1 MTTDVVIAGGGPNGL
16 LMACELALA
25 GVRPVLLE
33 RLPER
38 ATEPKANGL
47 VGRVVQA
54 LDYRG
59 LYGRFTG
66 RAAPPVPVPGF
77 QFGAL
82 PLDLSALA
90 GHALYALPIPQR
102 RMEELLEQRARELGA
117 EIRRGHELTAVSQA
131 ADLVTIGVQ
140 GPDGHY
146 ELTAKFLV
154 GADGGHSIVRKGC
167 GISFPGVTDRGFVAR
182 SGQVTIHPPVA
193 VPGTGE
199 LDVPGAGRLRPAT
212 FTRTE
217 NGMFTY
223 GMFQP
228 GLYRV
233 AVYEWA
239 PPPPEDGPARPLEDA
254 AAMPLEELRAAVRRV
269 VGGDVPMSEPEGGEP
284 AALRRSAGANSRQAE
299 RYRHGRVF
307 LAGDAAHVH
316 SGVGGP
322 GLNLGLQDVLN
333 LGWKLAAAV
342 SGWAPDRLLDTYQ
355 SERHPVGQRVIMQ
368 TRAQAALLSPGPNV
382 TALRDLFGEL
392 LREPAV
398 VAHIA
403 DLMAGADV
411 RYDTRSD
418 GPAHPMAGKW
428 MPDIGLRT
436 GSGRTRIAE
445 LLRPGRA
452 ILLGLPAPAS
462 LLGVARGWSDRV
474 DVIGATTSEPP
485 ADAILIRPD
494 GYVAWAGGG
503 GEPGAADGLRHALR
517 TWFGEPAGVVNSDG
531 AASEPALAL
540 ADRGQPPLR

>member
-16 LMACELALA
+16 LLACELALA
-25 GVRPVLLE
+25 GVHPVLLE

-38 ATEPKANGL
+38 AAAPKANGL

-59 LYGRFTG
+59 LYERFTG
-66 RAAPPVPVPGF
+66 QAAPPVPVPGF
-77 QFGAL
+77 QFAAL
-82 PLDLSALA
+82 PLDLAALD
-90 GHALYALPIPQR
+90 HNALYALPIPQR

-117 EIRRGHELTAVSQA
+117 EIRRGHELTAVSQT
-131 ADLVTIGVQ
+131 ADEVTAGVQ
-140 GPDGHY
+140 GPDGPY
-146 ELTAKFLV
+146 QLTAKFLV
-154 GADGGHSIVRKGC
+154 GTDGGHSIVRKGC
-167 GISFPGVTDRGFVAR
+167 GIDFPGVTDRGFVSR
-182 SGQVTIHPPVA
+182 SGQVTIPPPVA

-217 NGMFTY
+217 NGMFAY

-239 PPPPEDGPARPLEDA
+239 PSPLEDA
-254 AAMPLEELRAAVRRV
+254 ASMPLEELRAAVRRV
-269 VGGDVPMSEPEGGEP
+269 IGGDVPMSEPGGGEP
-284 AALRRSAGANSRQAE
+284 SALRRSAGANSRQAE

-342 SGWAPDRLLDTYQ
+342 SGWAPEGLLDTYQ

-368 TRAQAALLSPGPNV
+368 TRAQTALLSPGANV

-392 LREPAV
+392 LREPAT

-411 RYDTRSD
+411 RYDTRGD
-418 GPAHPMAGKW
+418 GPGHAMAGKW
-428 MPDIGLRT
+428 MPDLGLRT
-436 GSGRTRIAE
+436 GSGRTRVAE
-445 LLRPGRA
+445 LLRPARA
-452 ILLGLPAPAS
+452 ILLSLTARTDLVPAAQ
-462 LLGVARGWSDRV
+462 GWRDRI
-474 DVIGATTSEPP
+474 DVITATTSEPP

-494 GYVAWAGGG
+494 GYVAWAAGA
-503 GEPGAADGLRHALR
+503 GEPGAADGLRRALR
-517 TWFGEPAGVVNSDG
+517 TWFGEPASVVNSDG
-531 AASEPALAL
+531 AAREPALAL
-540 ADRGQPPLR
+540 PDRGQPPLR

>member
-38 ATEPKANGL
+38 AAEPKANGL

-59 LYGRFTG
+59 LYERFSG
-66 RAAPPVPVPGF
+66 RATPPVPVPGF

-90 GHALYALPIPQR
+90 GNALYALPIPQR

-117 EIRRGHELTAVSQA
+117 EIRRGHELTAVSQTA
-131 ADLVTIGVQ
+131 GLVTAGVQ

-146 ELTAKFLV
+146 KLTARFLV
-154 GADGGHSIVRKGC
+154 GADGGHSIVRKAC
-167 GISFPGVTDRGFVAR
+167 GIGFPGVTDRGFVAR

-239 PPPPEDGPARPLEDA
+239 PPPEDAAARPLEDA

-269 VGGDVPMSEPEGGEP
+269 IGGDVPMSEPEGGQP
-284 AALRRSAGANSRQAE
+284 SALRRSAGANSRQAE

-342 SGWAPDRLLDTYQ
+342 GGWAPDGLLDTYQ

-368 TRAQAALLSPGPNV
+368 TRAQAALLSPGANV
-382 TALRDLFGEL
+382 TALRELFGEL
-392 LREPAV
+392 LREPAA

-411 RYDTRSD
+411 RYAAGGD
-418 GPAHPMAGKW
+418 GPGHALAGKW

-436 GSGRTRIAE
+436 GPGPTSIAE
-445 LLRPGRA
+445 LLRPARP
-452 ILLGLPAPAS
+452 ILLSLTARADLLPPAQD
-462 LLGVARGWSDRV
+462 WSDRV
-474 DVIGATTSEPP
+474 DVITATTSEPP

-494 GYVAWAGGG
+494 GYVAWAAGA
-503 GEPGAADGLRHALR
+503 GEPGAADGLRRALR
-517 TWFGEPAGVVNSDG
+517 TWFGEPAGVVNSEG
-531 AASEPALAL
+531 AA
-540 ADRGQPPLR
+540 R